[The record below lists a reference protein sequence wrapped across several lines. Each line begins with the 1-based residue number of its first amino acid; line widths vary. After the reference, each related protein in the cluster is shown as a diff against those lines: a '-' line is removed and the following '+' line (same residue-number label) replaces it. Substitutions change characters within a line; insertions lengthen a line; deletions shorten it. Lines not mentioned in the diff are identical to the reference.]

1 MPGKQASLALAE
13 AEQDKGRDLGST
25 SFPSQPEGPSAQGRS
40 PLLSLVLRTP
50 PRCCP
55 ARRAELPHG
64 PPVHTASEL
73 FHDLQVGAPVPASSF
88 NSQDTKAIG
97 KETSTRPQA
106 RKFKV
111 SLQTCLACL
120 PSAAY
125 LPGRGGWA
133 PGARRPPSVAVPC
146 GRPRRGSF
154 PCTQLA
160 AGRRQGRE
168 LCVQS
173 SRRGLGRCG
182 PASEHVGSGTIPGSS
197 VPAQGPAVGQGVACT
212 LFSASTSLP
221 VTKQGHRLAAAHSCA
236 QESRCLRPSEQT

>member
-73 FHDLQVGAPVPASSF
+73 FHDLQVGAPVPTSSF

-111 SLQTCLACL
+111 SLQTCPARL

-125 LPGRGGWA
+125 PPGRGAGPLEQGVLPLSRFLVDA
-133 PGARRPPSVAVPC
+133 PDGGPFPAPSWRPAY
-146 GRPRRGSF
+146 GRG
-154 PCTQLA
+154 
-160 AGRRQGRE
+160 
-168 LCVQS
+168 
-173 SRRGLGRCG
+173 
-182 PASEHVGSGTIPGSS
+182 GSS
-197 VPAQGPAVGQGVACT
+197 VCKAPGGDW
-212 LFSASTSLP
+212 
-221 VTKQGHRLAAAHSCA
+221 AAAA
-236 QESRCLRPSEQT
+236 QPVSTWVLAPSPAALCQHRALRWVRGWPAPSLQPPRPSLSRSRDIAWLPPTAVLGKVGV